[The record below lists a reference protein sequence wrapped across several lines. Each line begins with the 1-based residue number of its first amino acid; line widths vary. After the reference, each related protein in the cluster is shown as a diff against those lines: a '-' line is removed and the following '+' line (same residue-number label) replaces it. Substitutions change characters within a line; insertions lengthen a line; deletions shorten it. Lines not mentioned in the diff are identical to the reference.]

1 MAVPSFVFKKEGSKV
16 ADKLTAKQQMFCDEY
31 LIDLNATQAAIR
43 AGYSAKNAGKIGPEL
58 LGKTRIQNYINIRKK
73 ERTRRTELSQ
83 DNVLKE
89 LAYIAFC
96 DVTDYTKVIEKELM
110 VEIDGT
116 MCKILDEDGN
126 PVMYKTVEPVLTD
139 ELTDEQKKAL
149 AVIQKG
155 RDGFVIKPYDK
166 IRALELLGKHM
177 GMFTEKVEVST
188 ENNNPFSGLSTEEL
202 KKMISDG

>member
-1 MAVPSFVFKKEGSKV
+1 M